1 MTFLQLENL
10 SYTSM
15 TLM

>member
-10 SYTSM
+10 SYSSM